1 MARASRAICWPW
13 CAEICM
19 PACFILPVSSR
30 SRRFSALSRS
40 QLAST
45 KSERAPSILG
55 QDFISITSNV
65 IARAVARSHVLLM
78 KEKLMTDIK
87 QFVDRYINIWNEPDD
102 TARRQTIRD
111 LWQEDARHLAR
122 TLEAIGH
129 AGIETRVKNAYDKW
143 VKEKGNVFRLR
154 DGVDGH
160 HGTIK
165 LRWEMLPA
173 AGGETVS
180 VGFDFL
186 VLGDDG
192 RIRTGYQFIE
202 A

>member
-1 MARASRAICWPW
+1 M
-13 CAEICM
+13 
-19 PACFILPVSSR
+19 
-30 SRRFSALSRS
+30 
-40 QLAST
+40 
-45 KSERAPSILG
+45 LG
-55 QDFISITSNV
+55 QHQVRAMSNLQTFV
-65 IARAVARSHVLLM
+65 ENYIAV
-78 KEKLMTDIK
+78 
-87 QFVDRYINIWNEPDD
+87 WNEAD
-102 TARRQTIRD
+102 AERRRTLIRT

-129 AGIETRVKNAYDKW
+129 AGIEKRVTGAYEKW

-160 HGTIK
+160 HGTVK

-173 AGGETVS
+173 GGGEVIS
-180 VGFDFL
+180 IGFDFM
-186 VLGDDG
+186 VLGGDG

>member
-1 MARASRAICWPW
+1 MDTA
-13 CAEICM
+13 
-19 PACFILPVSSR
+19 
-30 SRRFSALSRS
+30 
-40 QLAST
+40 T
-45 KSERAPSILG
+45 
-55 QDFISITSNV
+55 
-65 IARAVARSHVLLM
+65 
-78 KEKLMTDIK
+78 TDIAT
-87 QFVDRYINIWNEPDD
+87 FADRYVNIWNKPD
-102 TARRQTIRD
+102 AERRRLTTRE
-111 LWQEDARHLAR
+111 LWQADARHLAR
-122 TLEAIGH
+122 TIEAVGH
-129 AGIETRVKNAYDKW
+129 NGIETRVANAYEKW

-154 DGVDGH
+154 DGLDGH

-173 AGGETVS
+173 AGGEAIS

>member
-1 MARASRAICWPW
+1 M
-13 CAEICM
+13 
-19 PACFILPVSSR
+19 
-30 SRRFSALSRS
+30 
-40 QLAST
+40 
-45 KSERAPSILG
+45 LG
-55 QDFISITSNV
+55 QLFIAITSDV
-65 IARAVARSHVLLM
+65 IAAADDRRHLLHM

-87 QFVDRYINIWNEPDD
+87 QFVDRYINIWNESDAE
-102 TARRQTIRD
+102 ARRQTVRD
-111 LWQEDARHLAR
+111 LWQPDAHHLAR
-122 TLEAIGH
+122 MIEAIGH
-129 AGIETRVKNAYDKW
+129 AGIEARVANAHEKW

-173 AGGETVS
+173 AGGEAIS
-180 VGFDFL
+180 IGFDFL

>member
-1 MARASRAICWPW
+1 M
-13 CAEICM
+13 
-19 PACFILPVSSR
+19 
-30 SRRFSALSRS
+30 
-40 QLAST
+40 
-45 KSERAPSILG
+45 
-55 QDFISITSNV
+55 SNLQTFV
-65 IARAVARSHVLLM
+65 QNYIAV
-78 KEKLMTDIK
+78 
-87 QFVDRYINIWNEPDD
+87 WNEPD
-102 TARRQTIRD
+102 AERRRALIRI
-111 LWQEDARHLAR
+111 LWQEDASHLAR

-129 AGIETRVKNAYDKW
+129 AGIEKRVTDAYEKW

-160 HGTIK
+160 HGTVK

-173 AGGETVS
+173 SGGEVIS
-180 VGFDFL
+180 IGFDFM

>member
-1 MARASRAICWPW
+1 M
-13 CAEICM
+13 
-19 PACFILPVSSR
+19 SSR
-30 SRRFSALSRS
+30 DSGAGGISRR
-40 QLAST
+40 QGDIDMET
-45 KSERAPSILG
+45 
-55 QDFISITSNV
+55 DT
-65 IARAVARSHVLLM
+65 
-78 KEKLMTDIK
+78 TDIAT
-87 QFVDRYINIWNEPDD
+87 FVDRYVNIWNEPDAD
-102 TARRQTIRD
+102 RRRQTIRE
-111 LWQEDARHLAR
+111 LWQEDASHLAR
-122 TLEAIGH
+122 TLEAVGYD
-129 AGIETRVKNAYDKW
+129 GIETRVANAWQKW

-173 AGGETVS
+173 AGGEVIS
-180 VGFDFL
+180 IGFDFL

>member
-1 MARASRAICWPW
+1 MAWASRAICWPW

-30 SRRFSALSRS
+30 NRRFSALSRS

-45 KSERAPSILG
+45 YSPRVSVMLG
-55 QDFISITSNV
+55 QVFISITSNV
-65 IARAVARSHVLLM
+65 IARALARGHLLAM

-102 TARRQTIRD
+102 NARRQTIRA

-143 VKEKGNVFRLR
+143 VKEKGQRLSSARWRRRSSRHDQAALGHVPGSRRRCDLGRLR
-154 DGVDGH
+154 LSG
-160 HGTIK
+160 
-165 LRWEMLPA
+165 
-173 AGGETVS
+173 AG
-180 VGFDFL
+180 
-186 VLGDDG
+186 
-192 RIRTGYQFIE
+192 R
-202 A
+202 

>member
-1 MARASRAICWPW
+1 
-13 CAEICM
+13 
-19 PACFILPVSSR
+19 
-30 SRRFSALSRS
+30 
-40 QLAST
+40 
-45 KSERAPSILG
+45 LG

-65 IARAVARSHVLLM
+65 IAGAVARTHVFPL

-87 QFVDRYINIWNEPDD
+87 QFVDRYLNIWNEPDD
-102 TARRQTIRD
+102 EARRETIRA
-111 LWQEDARHLAR
+111 LWQEDAHHLAR

-129 AGIETRVKNAYDKW
+129 AGIETRVKNAYEKW
-143 VKEKGNVFRLR
+143 VKEKGCVFRLR

-165 LRWEMLPA
+165 LRWDMLPA
-173 AGGETVS
+173 AGGQVIST
-180 VGFDFL
+180 GFDFL